1 MASAGALD
9 EWLAN
14 SYRVT
19 DVMDYKRTIDTIVGA
34 APNTHFV
41 DRSVRV
47 KESTTLG
54 ALALQELNDVK
65 FWHLLAAINK
75 DRGFFK
81 LKTATRES
89 QVPAGS
95 IMEVWVTSKYDTLD
109 VQTISK
115 IAAQD
120 RAKGYD
126 DLLVLAQSG
135 VAFSSVVDGLTDQ
148 FRTRELAVVLE
159 EANLMGV
166 RTLRELSL
174 KYYRDPKYW
183 RLVVWANPEAFP
195 AGVSEDSSVPA
206 SSSLLLIVL
215 LSGAHVE

>member
-1 MASAGALD
+1 M
-9 EWLAN
+9 
-14 SYRVT
+14 
-19 DVMDYKRTIDTIVGA
+19 
-34 APNTHFV
+34 
-41 DRSVRV
+41 
-47 KESTTLG
+47 
-54 ALALQELNDVK
+54 
-65 FWHLLAAINK
+65 
-75 DRGFFK
+75 
-81 LKTATRES
+81 
-89 QVPAGS
+89 
-95 IMEVWVTSKYDTLD
+95 
-109 VQTISK
+109 
-115 IAAQD
+115 
-120 RAKGYD
+120 
-126 DLLVLAQSG
+126 
-135 VAFSSVVDGLTDQ
+135 TDQ